1 MQPYHNLTSYC
12 SFPPN
17 KIANYHI
24 ENIKGDMS
32 LARPVKRWKS
42 INDRSNPPSPPPSKR
57 TIRSEDVNIRD
68 RSIDLDAKGRLT
80 DFETEEYMR
89 QINEDA
95 KRFALIGEKVIT
107 DLFKVQVPD
116 PSDMEYINKRS
127 EIMAQLKMTKE
138 EADDYLKQNF
148 REQYKTKKSVDIT
161 RMDAP
166 VTVMLDVFNQMEDSM
181 ERSPENVARMKNV
194 LNNMLLKEGRRTAE
208 EIQRIL
214 NILINKPFYR
224 VDYRPDSPLQLLG
237 YLSNI
242 VVGNVEEEQDVGVER
257 KQADPNV
264 FGSLNPASLMDVA
277 RQLERLRPT
286 VVQQNDEQKDN
297 NIVTTVDNV
306 VEQKEDLVSSG
317 DVGSAFGN
325 LSNIE
330 EEPRHESKHDETN
343 VESDGEEN
351 SVTNPLFVR
360 QQIYD
365 VLQEDI
371 GVQVAKQKV
380 EEIIDKYKL
389 SDEQMTYVLKS
400 LPKNP
405 LLTLVLKEMFTE
417 QIEEIIIRYKNEKG
431 NKRTKDKQKRIEK
444 QKLVNYYTSLLPKSK
459 DFFERVGQNLT
470 SASSSPP
477 RTRSNVRPAPP
488 NSPMNTQVPSG
499 TTASKKDLLER
510 QRMVKQE
517 KDGKG
522 YKKTCPKGKKHCDCD
537 LKGGKKHG
545 AKPKQKRKE
554 SDWIKYV
561 KSVQKS
567 EGLSYKDALKVASLM
582 RKK

>member
-32 LARPVKRWKS
+32 LARPVKRWKP
-42 INDRSNPPSPPPSKR
+42 INDRSDPPSPPPSKR

-127 EIMAQLKMTKE
+127 EIMAQLKMSKE

-194 LNNMLLKEGRRTAE
+194 LNNMLLKEGRRTPE

-224 VDYRPDSPLQLLG
+224 VDYRPDSPLRLLG

-242 VVGNVEEEQDVGVER
+242 VVGNEEEEQDVGVES
-257 KQADPNV
+257 KQPDPYNMKDMQDPR
-264 FGSLNPASLMDVA
+264 SLVYVS
-277 RQLERLRPT
+277 RQLENLRPT

-297 NIVTTVDNV
+297 TIVTTVDNV
-306 VEQKEDLVSSG
+306 VEDKVEPVPSG
-317 DVGSAFGN
+317 VVGSAFGN
-325 LSNIE
+325 LSDNE
-330 EEPRHESKHDETN
+330 DESKHDRKPDDTN
-343 VESDGEEN
+343 FESDGDLDDAYKTYMVKRLISLALKKN
-351 SVTNPLFVR
+351 NGDQR
-360 QQIYD
+360 
-365 VLQEDI
+365 
-371 GVQVAKQKV
+371 KKR
-380 EEIIDKYKL
+380 IIKTILKDYNL
-389 SDEQMTYVLKS
+389 SDEQMTDVLRTS
-400 LPKNP
+400 YR
-405 LLTLVLKEMFTE
+405 E
-417 QIEEIIIRYKNEKG
+417 QIEEIINKYKNVKG
-431 NKRTKDKQKRIEK
+431 DNKTREKQKKEEK
-444 QKLVNYYTSLLPKSK
+444 QKLANFYTDLLPESK
-459 DFFERVGQNLT
+459 DFFEQLTRNLT
-470 SASSSPP
+470 SASPR
-477 RTRSNVRPAPP
+477 RTRSIARTP
-488 NSPMNTQVPSG
+488 NSPFNPQNAFG

-510 QRMVKQE
+510 QGRSTKKKKTKVKKE
-517 KDGKG
+517 ETKEGDG
-522 YKKTCPKGKKHCDCD
+522 YKKSCPKGKKHCDCD

-545 AKPKQKRKE
+545 TKPKQKRKE